1 MDDKQIILYGKKM
14 FRITVDS
21 ADGDKINIQL
31 PVAAV
36 KRLLENSGKLP
47 IPDGNLNGIQFE
59 EIMSAVAECINEGM
73 EGDIVSIDAAD
84 GTKVRVFVD
93 K

>member
-36 KRLLENSGKLP
+36 KALGEFRET
-47 IPDGNLNGIQFE
+47 
-59 EIMSAVAECINEGM
+59 
-73 EGDIVSIDAAD
+73 AD
-84 GTKVRVFVD
+84 SRWEP
-93 K
+93 

>member
-59 EIMSAVAECINEGM
+59 EIMSALMRLTEQKSASLWTNR
-73 EGDIVSIDAAD
+73 DL
-84 GTKVRVFVD
+84 
-93 K
+93 